1 MVMNYEFVIKI
12 ILRMCGSLNCDR
24 GLYVSSLFN
33 GIYNQKYIIVR
44 ATRNIMYYV
53 YSYMQMKL
61 LKGALLSERNTDIVA

>member
-1 MVMNYEFVIKI
+1 MIWIKEKGFCCNLNNMVMNYEFVIKI

-44 ATRNIMYYV
+44 ATRNIMYIRIC
-53 YSYMQMKL
+53 K
-61 LKGALLSERNTDIVA
+61 